1 MVFAELIIA
10 SYGLPVDITASF
22 NYGWKM
28 GKSLCLTTGFILTT
42 TGKIFRQ
49 FLESFESLF
58 NYKKP
63 QKINSA

>member
-42 TGKIFRQ
+42 TGKISLK
-49 FLESFESLF
+49 FLKSFESLF
-58 NYKKP
+58 NLENTP
-63 QKINSA
+63 RN